1 MRALVN
7 RSVRLGALCAGALA
21 CALAV
26 TSASAQAGAPSD
38 GQGLYKACVGD
49 PSNSHNA
56 IQTVDHTI
64 YTCGGSVAQ
73 NFFDFLVLTNAA
85 QTVDKQRTGTYIFRA
100 IPQPQSGRCWNKIE
114 NVDGIATSSFGCSI
128 SVAKLAK

>member
-7 RSVRLGALCAGALA
+7 RSIHLGALCAGALA
-21 CALAV
+21 CALA
-26 TSASAQAGAPSD
+26 TSASGAQVGAPSD
-38 GQGLYKACVGD
+38 EQGLYKACVGD
-49 PSNSHNA
+49 PSNGRNA

-73 NFFDFLVLTNAA
+73 NFFEYLVSSNAA

-114 NVDGIATSSFGCSI
+114 NVDGIQTSSFGCSI